1 MPHSLIHL
9 IKPVYVLRAE
19 FKRAVTLHLVTAF
32 FLFGKDGQA
41 VRRYPESCHP
51 AFIWFSVLAKPY
63 HPDRIIILFRK
74 TNFFHAVSMEQ
85 LPYRVDDVPRSSL
98 ILPLKSTASDGKLPF
113 PPLSCKE
120 RIRVSGWIQ
129 KSQSNTSSSS
139 RVVWISP
146 PKQDRN
152 RHLPFFCFIAV
163 FCRYRVS
170 ALEGIPYSY
179 VISFHD
185 SFHLIVDTRFIAR
198 KDYRIFNI
206 ALKACGSSL

>member
-9 IKPVYVLRAE
+9 MKPVYVLRAE

-146 PKQDRN
+146 PKTRPQSSFTILLLHRGLLPLPCKCPRRN
-152 RHLPFFCFIAV
+152 TLLLCH
-163 FCRYRVS
+163 
-170 ALEGIPYSY
+170 
-179 VISFHD
+179 
-185 SFHLIVDTRFIAR
+185 
-198 KDYRIFNI
+198 IF
-206 ALKACGSSL
+206 S